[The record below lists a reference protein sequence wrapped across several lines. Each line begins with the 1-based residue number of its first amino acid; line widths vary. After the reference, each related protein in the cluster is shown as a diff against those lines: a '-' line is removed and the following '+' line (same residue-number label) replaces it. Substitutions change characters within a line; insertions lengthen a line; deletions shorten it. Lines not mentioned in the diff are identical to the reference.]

1 MRTHCKG
8 CMESGEHLP
17 KISLFPRGPDLD
29 AHYESIYSRSKVY
42 LFYSSQMFKTQ
53 YLQLEGLLSTKM
65 IVHCVIDLPNH
76 YGLSCI
82 VI

>member
-8 CMESGEHLP
+8 GMESGEHLP

-29 AHYESIYSRSKVY
+29 AHYESIYSSSKLY
-42 LFYSSQMFKTQ
+42 LFTIHKC
-53 YLQLEGLLSTKM
+53 LEGLLSTKM
-65 IVHCVIDLPNH
+65 IVHSVIDLLNH
-76 YGLSCI
+76 YGLSSI